1 MGKPHPIELR
11 ERVVAYV
18 DEGHSHRAAA
28 RHFRVSIKFV
38 NDLIKLRRETGG
50 LQPRPMGK
58 PKGSSKLNGLQ
69 GWVRLRLKEKSEIT
83 LDELC
88 VELLDTHNI
97 TVHRSTVGRWLYS
110 LGYSHK
116 KNTSRH

>member
-38 NDLIKLRRETGG
+38 NDLIKLRQETGELHPKSQG
-50 LQPRPMGK
+50 RPA
-58 PKGSSKLNGLQ
+58 GSRKLNGLEE
-69 GWVRLRLKEKSEIT
+69 WVRQRLKEKSGIT

-88 VELLDTHNI
+88 VEILSTHNI
-97 TVHRSTVGRWLYS
+97 TAHRSTVGRWLHS

-116 KNTSRH
+116 KNTTRH